1 MQGSTLISLTCTF
14 HYQLEFIVSTWVNQ
28 STWHGEKKQ
37 TEKYRHCFF
46 KKRKVSSLFEDEA
59 YCLYYCISQS
69 FRYPWECWT
78 VNFWTLCKPPVA
90 CSLYIYRRRALHY
103 SSSKGGRN
111 QDAGLVRA
119 HCCAVRSPW
128 SNRVETGPNPIQGE
142 HPSLKA
148 PSFSLSPEPSR
159 AHDSAVPKDRIR
171 RPCRFCARF
180 FFLIPS
186 GSCPKNS
193 SFFTGVHSSAPSWS
207 SPKCWNWKG
216 NSSYST
222 TSCAFI

>member
-1 MQGSTLISLTCTF
+1 MQGSALISLTCTF

-46 KKRKVSSLFEDEA
+46 LKKRCRH
-59 YCLYYCISQS
+59 CLYYCISQS

-78 VNFWTLCKPPVA
+78 VNYWTLCKPPVA

-119 HCCAVRSPW
+119 HCCAC
-128 SNRVETGPNPIQGE
+128 
-142 HPSLKA
+142 A
-148 PSFSLSPEPSR
+148 FSLIESSRDRPESNPRWASISKSPVIFPLPWTLACS
-159 AHDSAVPKDRIR
+159 
-171 RPCRFCARF
+171 RFC
-180 FFLIPS
+180 
-186 GSCPKNS
+186 GS
-193 SFFTGVHSSAPSWS
+193 
-207 SPKCWNWKG
+207 
-216 NSSYST
+216 
-222 TSCAFI
+222 